1 MKWVKR
7 GLKRGRGTVRGVAGP
22 SAAAF
27 EATSTSGRLKK
38 RSDKLLCSRQV
49 GQCSDSPRLSWKSWW
64 PKGKPPMTAAKST
77 VSTSR
82 PSECAERVEMSVL
95 RVSMTLY

>member
-1 MKWVKR
+1 M
-7 GLKRGRGTVRGVAGP
+7 RGVAGP

-27 EATSTSGRLKK
+27 EATSTSGRPKK
-38 RSDKLLCSRQV
+38 RSDTLLCNRQA
-49 GQCSDSPRLSWKSWW
+49 GQCSGSTRLSWKSWW

-82 PSECAERVEMSVL
+82 PSERVERVERVEMSVL